1 MARSSKSRLK
11 RRRPTKKR
19 RSPARKAPV
28 ARARRRYRARKT
40 NPIGTQH
47 TKEVGTVVAIAAGG
61 ALAGLVEGMQ
71 DRQQLPDLPM
81 DLEPGLVIGAA
92 LVAVPVALKM
102 KGRNATIAALLGTGM
117 LAAAAKEYVSNIYA
131 PAGVALD
138 VADSMEIG

>member
-1 MARSSKSRLK
+1 MARSRFKK
-11 RRRPTKKR
+11 RPTKKR
-19 RSPARKAPV
+19 RAPARRAPV
-28 ARARRRYRARKT
+28 VRARRKYRARKA

-61 ALAGLVEGMQ
+61 ALAGLIEGMQ

-92 LVAVPVALKM
+92 LVAIPVAMKM

-117 LAAAAKEYVSNIYA
+117 LAAAAKEYVSNMYT
-131 PAGVALD
+131 PAD
-138 VADSMEIG
+138 VAMANAAEVAESGY